1 MIRRIIL
8 ALFVLFFLGAI
19 GAGAILTWGYYYITR
34 DLPPL
39 FEADDYKPAAVTK
52 VYSNDGTVIGEFYR
66 ERRYPVKINDVPKV
80 VKQAFIAAED
90 ASFYSH
96 KGLDFVSILRAF
108 LKNLQS
114 GEASQG
120 ASTITQQVVKNI
132 LLTPEKKITRKIKEA
147 ILSYRIESE
156 LTKDEILEIYLNQ
169 IFFGNT
175 AYGIKAA
182 AELYFKK
189 ELSQVTLAEA
199 AMLAGLPK
207 APSRFSPITNMPR
220 AKQRQRY
227 VLDQMVDAGL
237 ISRKEAEAASHEE
250 IKVYAATAQNFFD
263 APYFVAETRRVL
275 QEKFPTLDIDA
286 DGLQVFTTLD
296 VYANRLATQALRK
309 GLRSVDRRRGYR
321 GPIDRIENADSAT
334 FRKKYGAY
342 LPKDLSDVDVFP
354 ALIVGIQKQ
363 KNLISVD
370 LGGRTGIINT
380 KDSGW
385 AKRRLTKD
393 ERTYSATLEDSLKS
407 GDVIEVSLADD
418 HDSKDP
424 VIKLTLQQTPE
435 LEGAATLINP
445 HSGDVIAM
453 VGGYSYARNQFNRV
467 TQSLRQPGSSFKP
480 IVYLAAVDG
489 FNYTPTTIVD
499 DSPRTFKVGDTIWSP
514 GNFDEKYLGP
524 ITLRTALEKSR
535 NLVSVDI
542 VSRIGLTP
550 VIKYATLLGIES
562 PIGRNLS
569 LALGSSEVTMQ
580 ELVRAYGVFP
590 ANGILFPTTLIQKV
604 FDRTGKE
611 IYSAEAEKYAKA
623 RQVIPPE
630 SAFIMSYM
638 MKGVIQNGT
647 ATSIKSI
654 NRPAAGKTGTTNDFM
669 DVWFIGFTPNY
680 AGGVWVGFDQKKKI
694 GEKETGGRISAPIWL
709 DFMKPFLEYQ
719 DKKSYDQLVKESQE
733 EATRLGIEYIPPDP
747 IQPSDFRVPEGVE
760 PFWIDKDSGY
770 QSSEGSPGAI
780 LEYFKKGTKPR
791 EHIPE
796 EMATMDEY
804 LEGEEF

>member
-1 MIRRIIL
+1 MLRRI
-8 ALFVLFFLGAI
+8 FLGLIVISFLGLI

-39 FEADDYKPAAVTK
+39 FEADDYRPASVSK
-52 VYSNDGTVIGEFYR
+52 VYANDGTVIAEFYR
-66 ERRYPVKINDVPKV
+66 ERRYPVKIDEVPNI

-96 KGLDFVSILRAF
+96 KGLDFVSIVRAF
-108 LKNLQS
+108 IKNLQS
-114 GEASQG
+114 GAASQG
-120 ASTITQQVVKNI
+120 ASTITQQVVKNL

-147 ILSYRIESE
+147 ILSYRIENE

-182 AELYFKK
+182 AELYYKK
-189 ELSQVTLAEA
+189 SLSDITLAEA

-207 APSRFSPITNMPR
+207 APSRFSPISNMPR

-227 VLDQMVDAGL
+227 VLDQMIDAGF
-237 ISRKEAEAASHEE
+237 ISRKQAEDASSED
-250 IKVYAATAQNFFD
+250 IKVYTASAQNFFD
-263 APYFVAETRRVL
+263 APYFVAEVRRVL

-286 DGLQVFTTLD
+286 DGLQIQTTLD
-296 VYANRLATQALRK
+296 VYANKLVTQALRK

-321 GPIDRIENADSAT
+321 GPIDRIENSDSAT
-334 FRKKYGAY
+334 FRKKYGAF
-342 LPKDLSDVDVFP
+342 LPKNLSDVDVFP
-354 ALIVGIQKQ
+354 ALVVGIQKQ
-363 KNLISVD
+363 KNLITVD
-370 LGGRTGIINT
+370 LGGRTGIVNT
-380 KDSGW
+380 KDSSW

-393 ERTYSATLEDSLKS
+393 ERAYSASLEESLKS
-407 GDVIEVSLADD
+407 GDVIEVSLAED
-418 HDSKDP
+418 HDPKDP
-424 VIKLTLQQTPE
+424 VVKLTLQQTPE

-445 HSGDVIAM
+445 HSGEVLAM

-542 VSRIGLTP
+542 VSRIGLP
-550 VIKYATLLGIES
+550 PIIKYATLLGIES

-569 LALGSSEVTMQ
+569 LALGSSEVTVE
-580 ELVRAYGVFP
+580 ELVRAYGVLP
-590 ANGILFPTTLIQKV
+590 ANGILFPTTLITKV
-604 FDRTGKE
+604 IDRTGKE
-611 IYSAEAEKYAKA
+611 IFSSEAEKYSKA
-623 RQVIPPE
+623 RQVIPEE
-630 SAFIMSYM
+630 SAFIMSHM
-638 MKGVIQNGT
+638 MKGVIQSGT

-669 DVWFIGFTPNY
+669 DVWFIGYTPSY
-680 AGGVWVGFDQKKKI
+680 AAGVWVGFDQKKKI

-719 DKKSYDQLVKESQE
+719 DKKTYDQLVKESQE
-733 EATRLGIEYIPPDP
+733 EAARLGIEYIPPDP
-747 IQPSDFRVPEGVE
+747 VQPNDFRVPEGVE
-760 PFWIDKDSGY
+760 PFWVDKESGY
-770 QSSEGSPGAI
+770 QASEGAPGAI
-780 LEYFKKGTKPR
+780 LEYFKKGTRPR
-791 EHIPE
+791 EYVPD